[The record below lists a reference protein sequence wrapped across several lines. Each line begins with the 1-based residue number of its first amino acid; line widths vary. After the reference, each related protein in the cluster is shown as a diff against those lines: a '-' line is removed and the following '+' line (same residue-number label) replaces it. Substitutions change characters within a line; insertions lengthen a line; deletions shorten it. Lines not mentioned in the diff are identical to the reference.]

1 MGSWA
6 KIQFL
11 GKGSF
16 GTVCKAV
23 PLIRELGDPDQDDY
37 DDYDDGRP
45 LITAPAIAVKSADFE
60 FSASLQREGELLRV
74 LSDCPGIIRCYGED
88 ISEENG
94 KSLYNLLLEY
104 APGGSLKSLMERSGG
119 RLPESD
125 VRRYARMI
133 LKALCYM
140 HRNGYTHCDI
150 KPHNILVFPYE
161 DGSRNY
167 VKIADFGLAKT
178 ASDGSGWDKGHNRGT
193 LLYSSPEAAGWGSN
207 RPPADIW
214 ALGCTILEM
223 MTGKR
228 PWTCKNDVD
237 LRRKIALT
245 KEQPRIPENISGEG
259 KDFLFKCLDRQWN
272 TRWTAEKL
280 LQHPFVQGELQ
291 ELANETLLMSI
302 GEDVQWVSRFSMFE
316 TSVVEDRGQ
325 EQEDEGGEMEEE
337 KELLFC
343 LPSFLKLH
351 VIY

>member
-1 MGSWA
+1 MGSWV
-6 KIQFL
+6 KIRFL

-88 ISEENG
+88 ISQENG

-104 APGGSLKSLMERSGG
+104 APGGSLKSLMERSRG

-125 VRRYARMI
+125 VRRYVRMI

-140 HRNGYTHCDI
+140 HRNGYVHCDI
-150 KPHNILVFPYE
+150 KPQNILVFPYE
-161 DGSRNY
+161 DGSGNY

-178 ASDGSGWDKGHNRGT
+178 ASDGSGWDKDHNRGT

-207 RPPADIW
+207 RQPADIW
-214 ALGCTILEM
+214 ALGCTISEM
-223 MTGKR
+223 MIGKR
-228 PWTCKNDVD
+228 PWTCKNDVE

-245 KEQPRIPENISGEG
+245 REQPRILENISGEG
-259 KDFLFKCLDRQWN
+259 KDFLLKCLDRQWN

-280 LQHPFVQGELQ
+280 LQHPFVQGELE

-325 EQEDEGGEMEEE
+325 E
-337 KELLFC
+337 
-343 LPSFLKLH
+343 
-351 VIY
+351 